1 MVSASPLCS
10 SVRAWV
16 STDHIPLC
24 SINVDRVSYTEDSSC
39 VKLQSPLCKEC
50 GVNSE
55 HMQVD
60 PTQMKVRDGGAV
72 STGGRTPNKVLESM
86 VGNPPPLPPEL
97 ATDVNQQSKPAP
109 DYKPSHVSSKSSQLQ
124 HCLEASPS
132 LHYEDTPLLCTVPV
146 NTVLHEKAEVP
157 KHSIDGSATQ
167 PRQQRPSGKRDNIPP
182 NPSPSTAN
190 PEKMAPAQI
199 QSVISLS
206 PGFQCSTHFKPG
218 QPVAFFPTAN
228 LSPPM
233 CKITLPPALGQ
244 IAALREATANQFSK
258 VCQLQSSNSGGTPQ
272 LRPHPYHFSIGRVI
286 APENKPSS
294 TAAKHVACSKSSKA
308 GKDHDSPID
317 SGASPTIAVPSK
329 QPTGSPIPP
338 LSLPPSSQ
346 GGCSPAVASFTESR
360 GLLNHMEKHP
370 SRHSLENVSVM
381 HARLKSTGV
390 TEENALTCSADL
402 RDMPLDL
409 SAKSKRQKSPAAP
422 PKTSQIQLC
431 CTEAGKND
439 TTSLKRVSCSQTS
452 SLGPSA
458 PYTIFPETLRNGAL
472 AKSSTNFLNHKGSD
486 ASASWANI
494 SSQASINLPGT
505 YVGVASPVLA
515 STLCSKDGKGS
526 AFVEDL
532 QSIAKQE
539 TISIIDQGEHL
550 VCRGRKG
557 PAVIKDAQ
565 KCPTSKQSSDIRLAG
580 QPKDVFPLV
589 LSGPAKS
596 HHCMPSSGKAV
607 IPQSPNGSKPA
618 WRQLSLLPHQGAS
631 TLQRKK
637 SHRAPQLQL
646 CSGSEGIPFQD
657 PISNAS
663 HAKEEKWDKS
673 RSPLCNLESTVKQ
686 KPLEAPELPSDG
698 CHNLA
703 NLDTKSSEAV
713 AAHVRYQDTKSRQIT
728 CREFQPFKT
737 SKKREG
743 KLKKDLQGGD
753 HTRVSC
759 KQEKRIATELSEK
772 TTVKQLKQEENSGSD
787 DCSNTSR
794 PHDKNK
800 RRTELIHDSN
810 DNNIEE
816 TSVTESLS
824 PCVKLEGI
832 AFSILKGQCTD
843 VTELKEKTSGSKN
856 MKDSPSKARASV
868 HKCKKLS
875 SSKNDKLSTETL
887 RKTVECPK
895 KSQKDSPVTKKKKQ
909 PVHGLALSQPEVE
922 EGKRKH
928 GGRCNIVSTEPL
940 SHSQA
945 ADMSSE
951 FTALRS
957 TAAQGSQQGTPGR
970 PRKEG
975 ECATPRLRRGR
986 QSMEEA
992 LQGNRSPPPSLP
1004 PASPPPPPPPPP
1016 APFRRPRGRPR
1027 SNPLPNQT
1035 QGATA
1040 TAVHSGTT
1048 DLSAGKKRRRCRNR
1062 KYQNG
1067 EYIVEREQAR
1077 TEMEDKCVTTR
1088 QAARAEADLRTTGV
1102 YPRHSATL
1110 PCPGTGPESGTRRAL
1125 LTRSG
1130 SARRPE
1136 CHATPESSDKP
1147 SGKRKFKSK
1156 HLYDTDEEKLKNKR
1170 SHLGKRSTPVANAD
1184 SPPAKRQQSPGSVS
1198 SPKGLSSPLTNRKG
1212 GASRGCVPESS
1223 PIRPIPP
1230 EVRRLI
1236 VNKNAGETL
1245 LQRAARLGY
1254 QEVVLYCLE
1263 KDMREVNRRDNAG
1276 YTALHEA
1283 CSRGWARIVRVL
1295 LDHGADVNCSA
1306 QDGTRPIHDAVV
1318 NDNLYVVWMLL
1329 NHGADP
1335 TLATYSGQTALKL
1348 AQSGSM
1354 KKFLMEYFADLDGR
1368 DERDPGL
1375 SWDFYSSNVFETE
1388 EKACWDFLLSLPNE
1402 EEAKDEGRKEREE
1415 RTEGDCFLFEFSAEP
1430 LLPCYHIQV
1439 SLTQGFCNWFL
1450 LSDVLRRL
1458 KMSARI
1464 FRARYPHF
1472 EVVGISQT
1480 ELCQQVSVSQVTPVP
1495 RELWLA
1501 DGEGE
1506 GPVELVRCVP
1516 DLQGLLGST
1525 VHILEEA
1532 HSR

>member
-1 MVSASPLCS
+1 
-10 SVRAWV
+10 
-16 STDHIPLC
+16 
-24 SINVDRVSYTEDSSC
+24 
-39 VKLQSPLCKEC
+39 
-50 GVNSE
+50 
-55 HMQVD
+55 
-60 PTQMKVRDGGAV
+60 
-72 STGGRTPNKVLESM
+72 
-86 VGNPPPLPPEL
+86 
-97 ATDVNQQSKPAP
+97 
-109 DYKPSHVSSKSSQLQ
+109 
-124 HCLEASPS
+124 
-132 LHYEDTPLLCTVPV
+132 
-146 NTVLHEKAEVP
+146 
-157 KHSIDGSATQ
+157 
-167 PRQQRPSGKRDNIPP
+167 
-182 NPSPSTAN
+182 
-190 PEKMAPAQI
+190 
-199 QSVISLS
+199 
-206 PGFQCSTHFKPG
+206 
-218 QPVAFFPTAN
+218 
-228 LSPPM
+228 
-233 CKITLPPALGQ
+233 
-244 IAALREATANQFSK
+244 
-258 VCQLQSSNSGGTPQ
+258 
-272 LRPHPYHFSIGRVI
+272 
-286 APENKPSS
+286 
-294 TAAKHVACSKSSKA
+294 
-308 GKDHDSPID
+308 
-317 SGASPTIAVPSK
+317 
-329 QPTGSPIPP
+329 
-338 LSLPPSSQ
+338 
-346 GGCSPAVASFTESR
+346 
-360 GLLNHMEKHP
+360 
-370 SRHSLENVSVM
+370 
-381 HARLKSTGV
+381 
-390 TEENALTCSADL
+390 
-402 RDMPLDL
+402 MPLDL

-539 TISIIDQGEHL
+539 TISIIDQ
-550 VCRGRKG
+550 
-557 PAVIKDAQ
+557 
-565 KCPTSKQSSDIRLAG
+565 
-580 QPKDVFPLV
+580 
-589 LSGPAKS
+589 
-596 HHCMPSSGKAV
+596 
-607 IPQSPNGSKPA
+607 
-618 WRQLSLLPHQGAS
+618 
-631 TLQRKK
+631 
-637 SHRAPQLQL
+637 
-646 CSGSEGIPFQD
+646 
-657 PISNAS
+657 
-663 HAKEEKWDKS
+663 
-673 RSPLCNLESTVKQ
+673 
-686 KPLEAPELPSDG
+686 
-698 CHNLA
+698 
-703 NLDTKSSEAV
+703 
-713 AAHVRYQDTKSRQIT
+713 
-728 CREFQPFKT
+728 
-737 SKKREG
+737 
-743 KLKKDLQGGD
+743 
-753 HTRVSC
+753 
-759 KQEKRIATELSEK
+759 
-772 TTVKQLKQEENSGSD
+772 
-787 DCSNTSR
+787 
-794 PHDKNK
+794 
-800 RRTELIHDSN
+800 
-810 DNNIEE
+810 
-816 TSVTESLS
+816 
-824 PCVKLEGI
+824 
-832 AFSILKGQCTD
+832 
-843 VTELKEKTSGSKN
+843 
-856 MKDSPSKARASV
+856 
-868 HKCKKLS
+868 
-875 SSKNDKLSTETL
+875 ETL

-895 KSQKDSPVTKKKKQ
+895 KSQKDSPVTKKQKKQ

-922 EGKRKH
+922 ESKRKH

-1354 KKFLMEYFADLDGR
+1354 KKFLME
-1368 DERDPGL
+1368 
-1375 SWDFYSSNVFETE
+1375 TE